1 MAVVISCEVF
11 GQRNGNKVEA
21 VAPDFW
27 PVATGK
33 TFSASKEKKN
43 RSMPSEGRLG
53 QTPTGREVI
62 GRSSRGCSCFRSVN
76 PHPVLAFLSWV
87 YDLVAE
93 PPARYSAPRPVISV
107 PDRFIDGHEHHL
119 CAPTRKTLA
128 WWQSSANM
136 ECERAPSLGGL
147 LLQYPFVG
155 APGPD
160 RLIGIK

>member
-107 PDRFIDGHEHHL
+107 PNRFIDGHEHHL
-119 CAPTRKTLA
+119 CAPTRKTAGSVAKFREHGMRKGTKPRRLA
-128 WWQSSANM
+128 TPISVCWCAWA
-136 ECERAPSLGGL
+136 
-147 LLQYPFVG
+147 
-155 APGPD
+155 
-160 RLIGIK
+160 

>member
-93 PPARYSAPRPVISV
+93 PPARYSAPRPAISV

-119 CAPTRKTLA
+119 CAPTRKTAGLVAKFREHGMRKGTKPRRLA
-128 WWQSSANM
+128 TPISVCWCAWA
-136 ECERAPSLGGL
+136 
-147 LLQYPFVG
+147 
-155 APGPD
+155 
-160 RLIGIK
+160 